1 MADRP
6 ADPPRA
12 RSDPCGHSLRAM
24 PTLTRRE
31 FTLSASA
38 LAAATLLSGCGGG
51 SDTDGEHVVVVHGIA
66 GLAAARRLADE
77 GVRVTVL
84 EARERIGG
92 QVWTCEVRFKIYEA
106 GYETPLRQTG
116 MPWVTTTLRPPGRS
130 VAPCPPTKRSAWRH
144 SPVPSATSSVDG
156 FARRSRDE
164 HAKLLTADLAFD
176 AADHAMQVIGARV
189 GRARRLARH
198 LPRRTAV
205 SLRTSSRLITSHSTY
220 SWADVPGTIRRPRVA
235 AALVGLVRCEAGAT
249 RCRSYVATFSRT
261 CRSCSDRPKAPV
273 TNESRSRPRRGGGRR
288 RRAER
293 DGGHRGELER

>member
-92 QVWTCEVRFKIYEA
+92 QVWTCEVRSKLYEA

-116 MPWVTTTLRPPGRS
+116 MPWVTTTLSPPGRS
-130 VAPCPPTKRSAWRH
+130 VAPCPPTKRTAWRH
-144 SPVPSATSSVDG
+144 SPCR
-156 FARRSRDE
+156 ARRRPSMASPSQQRR
-164 HAKLLTADLAFD
+164 TCQ
-176 AADHAMQVIGARV
+176 AADRRPCIRRRRPRHAGHRRTRSTRAKAGSTPTSTHGCPAPDEFALNYVAQHVLVGGCPRNYPPAARRCGF
-189 GRARRLARH
+189 GRARQ
-198 LPRRTAV
+198 V
-205 SLRTSSRLITSHSTY
+205 
-220 SWADVPGTIRRPRVA
+220 
-235 AALVGLVRCEAGAT
+235 
-249 RCRSYVATFSRT
+249 
-261 CRSCSDRPKAPV
+261 
-273 TNESRSRPRRGGGRR
+273 
-288 RRAER
+288 
-293 DGGHRGELER
+293 